1 MSSPIQNALKQGDSL
16 SSSLLKFAL
25 GNVMRKVQDNQKGD
39 GIERYGGF
47 WSMLIMMS
55 YWAEKK
61 TMKKNI

>member
-1 MSSPIQNALKQGDSL
+1 
-16 SSSLLKFAL
+16 
-25 GNVMRKVQDNQKGD
+25 MRKVQDNQKGD